1 MCRLK
6 FLKVLIFGE
15 IKKLKKIKKIKTN
28 EVCQQ
33 KYSPFSKIICND
45 NATIVFISFIFF
57 ISFNFP
63 KKNVMK
69 KIVILLFLLLVTC
82 TLIGCATS
90 KQATQVVESSLHDT
104 VYLNKVVYDSI
115 YIDNWYHTY
124 LKADT
129 VVVEKTKYEYRYK
142 VLRDTV
148 YKARIDTVPVIR
160 EVEVV
165 REVRHLPW
173 YAKALSVLGALFLI
187 LILFKILLY
196 FK

>member
-1 MCRLK
+1 
-6 FLKVLIFGE
+6 
-15 IKKLKKIKKIKTN
+15 
-28 EVCQQ
+28 
-33 KYSPFSKIICND
+33 
-45 NATIVFISFIFF
+45 
-57 ISFNFP
+57 
-63 KKNVMK
+63 MK
-69 KIVILLFLLLVTC
+69 KIIIFLILLVVAC

-115 YIDNWYHTY
+115 YIDNWHHTY

-142 VLRDTV
+142 LLRDTV
-148 YKARIDTVPVIR
+148 YKARIDSVPVIR

-165 REVRHLPW
+165 REVRRVPW
-173 YAKALSVLGALFLI
+173 YAKVLSVLGILLLI
-187 LILFKILLY
+187 ILLFKIFRY